1 MNNII
6 SALSAMPGLGTITNV
21 AFIVIGG
28 IFGVLFGNRLREH
41 ARETLLLA
49 NAVAVLFIGTAGALQ
64 QMYRMAENGKL
75 EMTGTMM
82 MIGSLAAGA
91 VIGEWIDLE
100 EKIERF
106 GEWLKSRTGNAE
118 DAGFVQAFVTASL
131 TVCIGAMAVVGS
143 IEDGAA
149 GDHSILFAKAVLDL
163 IIIMVMAAS
172 LGKGCIFSAVPVGI
186 SQGTITAL
194 AVLIRPFITE
204 TAMGNLSLVG
214 SVLIFCVGVNLFWGK
229 KIRVANLLPALVIA
243 VIWAAFQ

>member
-6 SALSAMPGLGTITNV
+6 SALSAMPGLGTIINV

-28 IFGVLFGNRLREH
+28 TFGVLFGNRLREH

-186 SQGTITAL
+186 FQGTITAL
-194 AVLIRPFITE
+194 AVLIRPFITQ

-214 SVLIFCVGVNLFWGK
+214 SVLIFCVCVNLFWGK

>member
-6 SALSAMPGLGTITNV
+6 SALSAMPGLGTIINV

-28 IFGVLFGNRLREH
+28 TFGVLFGNRLREH

-172 LGKGCIFSAVPVGI
+172 LGKGCIFSAVPVHCIG
-186 SQGTITAL
+186 
-194 AVLIRPFITE
+194 
-204 TAMGNLSLVG
+204 LVTQ
-214 SVLIFCVGVNLFWGK
+214 SD
-229 KIRVANLLPALVIA
+229 
-243 VIWAAFQ
+243 Q

>member
-6 SALSAMPGLGTITNV
+6 SALSAMPGLGTIINV

-28 IFGVLFGNRLREH
+28 TFGVLFGNRLREH

-186 SQGTITAL
+186 FQGTITAL

>member
-6 SALSAMPGLGTITNV
+6 SALSAMPGLGTIINV

-28 IFGVLFGNRLREH
+28 TFGVLFGNRLREH

-118 DAGFVQAFVTASL
+118 EAGFVQAFVTASL

-186 SQGTITAL
+186 FQGTITAL
-194 AVLIRPFITE
+194 AVLIRPFITQ